1 MLDNYA
7 THKTPA
13 IRRWFARRPRYHLHF
28 TPTHASWLNL
38 IERWF
43 GLLTERQIR
52 RGSQDSVWQLKN
64 AIQEFLAA
72 SNEHPKPFVWTKSA
86 DAILAS
92 IARFATATMKAYGH

>member
-1 MLDNYA
+1 MVCPP
-7 THKTPA
+7 TRGT
-13 IRRWFARRPRYHLHF
+13 HLHF

-52 RGSQDSVWQLKN
+52 RGSHDSVWQLKN

-72 SNEHPKPFVWTKSA
+72 SNEQSQ
-86 DAILAS
+86 AIRLDEVGRTLS
-92 IARFATATMKAYGH
+92 WQHRTICYGHDEAHGV